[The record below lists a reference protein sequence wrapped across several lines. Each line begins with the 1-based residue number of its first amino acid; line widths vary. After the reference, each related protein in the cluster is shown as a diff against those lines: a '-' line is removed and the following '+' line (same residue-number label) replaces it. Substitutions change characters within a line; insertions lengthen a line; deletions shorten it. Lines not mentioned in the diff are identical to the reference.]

1 MELSLTFILIGI
13 TVITSLIGFQNVEFR
28 SKWIHNAYAAYH
40 RKEYYR
46 LLTSGFIHA
55 DFFHLLFNMWALYL
69 FGGVVEQY
77 FAYLFG
83 GKAIIYFL
91 GLYILGIVI
100 SSLPDFFQKKDSVY
114 FNSLGASGGVSSIV
128 FCAIILNP
136 LMELV
141 IFPIP
146 IPMPAYIFAVL
157 YTGYSIFMQKR
168 QMDNVNHLAHLW
180 GAVWGVLFIAI
191 AQPSSI
197 LSFFNE
203 ITNSF

>member
-1 MELSLTFILIGI
+1 MEISLTLILVGI
-13 TVITSLIGFQNVEFR
+13 TGITSWIGFQNAEFR
-28 SKWIHNAYAAYH
+28 GKWIHNAYAAYH

-83 GKAIIYFL
+83 GKAIVYFL
-91 GLYILGIVI
+91 LLYVLGIVI
-100 SSLPDFFQKKDSVY
+100 ASLPDFFQKKDNIH

-136 LMELV
+136 LMELI

-157 YTGYSIFMQKR
+157 YTAYSIFMQKR

-180 GAVWGVLFIAI
+180 GAVWGVVFILI
-191 AQPSSI
+191 AQPSSVLNFI
-197 LSFFNE
+197 DQIQSSF
-203 ITNSF
+203 

>member
-1 MELSLTFILIGI
+1 MELSLTIILVGI
-13 TVITSLIGFQNVEFR
+13 TVITSWIGFQNTEFR
-28 SKWIHNAYAAYH
+28 SKWIHNAHAAYY

-77 FAYLFG
+77 FVYLFG
-83 GKAIIYFL
+83 GKATVYFL
-91 GLYILGIVI
+91 LLYIFGII
-100 SSLPDFFQKKDSVY
+100 IASLPDFLQKKDNVY

-136 LMELV
+136 LMELI

-146 IPMPAYIFAVL
+146 IPMPAYVFAVL
-157 YTGYSIFMQKR
+157 YTAYSIYMEKR

-180 GAVWGVLFIAI
+180 GAVWGILFII
-191 AQPSSI
+191 VAQPRAISDFFDKISS
-197 LSFFNE
+197 SF
-203 ITNSF
+203 